1 MNYPD
6 WARRTFLKRAGQG
19 LVSLPLL
26 AALPASLEAQE
37 TTKQHT
43 KGRAASAAEKPVVK
57 LNVRDFGATGDGK
70 TKDTLAMQQ
79 ALDRCSVLGG
89 GEVLVPSGE
98 YLTGALVLRSN
109 TTLRIEEGASL
120 MGSPDIADYPMTQVR
135 WEGRWIK
142 GYGAFVS
149 AQGAENITIIG
160 KGKIIASPAIKGR
173 VVRADGSPMV
183 YTRPTAGA
191 PRNPDGPTNI
201 ARQDIIRHPALM
213 EFTYCKNLLVQD
225 VFTQGNDMCSTHPV
239 YCENGTFK
247 NVTVHSGADG
257 IDVDSCKHVVIDGC
271 EFETHDDCISLKSG
285 RGMEANVIGAIC
297 EDVRISNCTFNDGV
311 WACIGNGSETSGG
324 IRNVLVEH
332 CKCLGARTHAIY
344 IKSRPGRGAFIEDI
358 TMNDLEVSNA
368 KLGFLRINILNS
380 GLQDPNPVPGLD
392 GIPTIR
398 NYKFSNIR
406 VTDVPVLVQAS
417 EIHPDKPLDGFSLTN
432 VTGTCGKGILLA
444 NMKHFE
450 LKDIK
455 VTGFSGPLLS
465 TQNVTGRDLD
475 GAVPLTETA
484 KIPDPIPIHES
495 INALIDVSAY
505 NVTNS
510 VIFGA
515 PPVNTGTPSTFGK
528 VTSQANNSRD
538 IQLAFRLNF

>member
-1 MNYPD
+1 MTHPE

-19 LVSLPLL
+19 LASLPLL
-26 AALPASLEAQE
+26 PSFAALSEAQ
-37 TTKQHT
+37 TSTKHPL
-43 KGRAASAAEKPVVK
+43 KAGVK
-57 LNVRDFGATGDGK
+57 LNVKDLGAKGDGT
-70 TKDTLAMQQ
+70 TKDTLALQQ

-89 GEVLVPSGE
+89 GEVIAPAGE

-109 TTLRIEEGASL
+109 TTLRLEEGASL

-142 GYGAFVS
+142 GYGAFLS
-149 AQGAENITIIG
+149 AQNAENITIIG
-160 KGKIIASPAIKGR
+160 KGKIIASPTIKGR
-173 VVRADGSPMV
+173 VVHADGSPMV
-183 YTRPTAGA
+183 YTRPPAGA
-191 PRNPDGPTNI
+191 PRNPDGPTSV

-225 VFTQGNDMCSTHPV
+225 VFTQGNDMWSTHPV
-239 YCENGTFK
+239 YCENVTFR
-247 NVTVHSGADG
+247 NVAVHSGADG

-271 EFETHDDCISLKSG
+271 EFVTRDDCISLKSG
-285 RGMEANVIGAIC
+285 RGMEGNMIGVVC
-297 EDVRISNCTFNDGV
+297 EDIKISNCTFSDAV
-311 WACIGNGSETSGG
+311 WACIGIGSETSGG

-332 CKCLGARTHAIY
+332 CKFLGANTHAIY

-358 TMNDLEVSNA
+358 TMNDLEVLNT

-406 VTDVPVLVQAS
+406 VTDVPMLVQAD
-417 EIHPDKPLDGFSLTN
+417 EIHADKPLDGFSLTS

-444 NMKHFE
+444 NMKRVE

-465 TQNVTGRDLD
+465 TRNVSGKGLD

-484 KIPDPIPIHES
+484 KVSDPIQ
-495 INALIDVSAY
+495 
-505 NVTNS
+505 
-510 VIFGA
+510 
-515 PPVNTGTPSTFGK
+515 PPAEPYIL
-528 VTSQANNSRD
+528 R
-538 IQLAFRLNF
+538 